1 MSVSTS
7 QPSSRSGYSG
17 HGFPPAPKSVR
28 LWPVVGP
35 SREHDK
41 LVPPDPKAQ
50 QAPRREHV
58 PAWLVNIAIAI
69 ALALGIL
76 ALLAAI
82 RLFPLVQGYLGK

>member
-17 HGFPPAPKSVR
+17 HGLPPAPKSVR

-41 LVPPDPKAQ
+41 LVPPDHSAR
-50 QAPRREHV
+50 QAPRREPI
-58 PAWLVNIAIAI
+58 PAWLVQ
-69 ALALGIL
+69 LAFMLGIL
-76 ALLAAI
+76 AVLAAI
-82 RLFPLVQGYLGK
+82 SLFPVLRNYLQK